1 MTQRA
6 PEGMRSFTMCRQ
18 HDSSGVSGTGTVLE
32 GVLFST
38 GVVVIHWL
46 TPPPR
51 GSISVFDS
59 IEQFLSIHVRPHP
72 DNHAVL
78 SFMDGEEL
86 ICLEGGGLGPVPAA
100 PPSPAPSTR
109 PRRTPVS

>member
-1 MTQRA
+1 MIDRA
-6 PEGMRSFTMCRQ
+6 PSGMRRFTMVRE
-18 HDSSGVSGTGTVLE
+18 HDASGVSGTGTVLE

-59 IEQFLSIHVRPHP
+59 LDQFLAIHVAPHP
-72 DNHAVL
+72 GNHTKLVFEDGVEVSGEAVTL
-78 SFMDGEEL
+78 M
-86 ICLEGGGLGPVPAA
+86 PA
-100 PPSPAPSTR
+100 SGH
-109 PRRTPVS
+109 

>member
-1 MTQRA
+1 MVDRA
-6 PEGMRSFTMCRQ
+6 PEGMRRFVMYRQ
-18 HDSSGVSGTGTVLE
+18 NDASGVSGTGTVLE

-59 IEQFLSIHVRPHP
+59 MEQFLSIHVLPHP

-78 SFMDGEEL
+78 EFEDGQ
-86 ICLEGGGLGPVPAA
+86 CLSGADTARVVVP
-100 PPSPAPSTR
+100 
-109 PRRTPVS
+109 

>member
-1 MTQRA
+1 MRRFVMQRA
-6 PEGMRSFTMCRQ
+6 F
-18 HDSSGVSGTGTVLE
+18 DASGVSGTGTVLE

-59 IEQFLSIHVRPHP
+59 LDQFLAIHVVPHP
-72 DNHAVL
+72 DNRTAIVWEE
-78 SFMDGEEL
+78 GERMEV
-86 ICLEGGGLGPVPAA
+86 GADGPVVVLPAG
-100 PPSPAPSTR
+100 P
-109 PRRTPVS
+109 

>member
-1 MTQRA
+1 MTDRA
-6 PEGMRSFTMCRQ
+6 PEGMRRFVMHRQ
-18 HDSSGVSGTGTVLE
+18 QDASGVSGTGLVLE

-38 GVVVIHWL
+38 GIVVVHWL

-59 IEQFLSIHVRPHP
+59 LDQFLSIHVRPHP

-78 SFMDGEEL
+78 VFEDGEEL
-86 ICLEGGGLGPVPAA
+86 LPV
-100 PPSPAPSTR
+100 
-109 PRRTPVS
+109 

>member
-1 MTQRA
+1 MVDRA
-6 PEGMRSFTMCRQ
+6 PSGMRRFTMVRER
-18 HDSSGVSGTGTVLE
+18 DASGVSGTGTVLE

-59 IEQFLSIHVRPHP
+59 MDQFLSIHVAPHP
-72 DNHAVL
+72 DNHTAL
-78 SFMDGEEL
+78 QFEDGVTVRGDEINL
-86 ICLEGGGLGPVPAA
+86 LD
-100 PPSPAPSTR
+100 SSR
-109 PRRTPVS
+109 

>member
-1 MTQRA
+1 MEERA
-6 PEGMRSFTMCRQ
+6 PSGMRRFLMERTF
-18 HDSSGVSGTGTVLE
+18 DASGVSGTGTVLE

-59 IEQFLSIHVRPHP
+59 LDQFLRIHVMPHP
-72 DNHAVL
+72 ENSTVL
-78 SFMDGEEL
+78 RFEDGERVTAL
-86 ICLEGGGLGPVPAA
+86 DVLDHLVL
-100 PPSPAPSTR
+100 
-109 PRRTPVS
+109 

>member
-1 MTQRA
+1 CSPSSCSSRCRCSGDAARGMLVPRAPTTATREGEAAMTTDRA
-6 PEGMRSFTMCRQ
+6 PEGMRRFVMHRE
-18 HDSSGVSGTGTVLE
+18 HDASGVSGTGLVLE

-59 IEQFLSIHVRPHP
+59 LDQFLDIHV
-72 DNHAVL
+72 
-78 SFMDGEEL
+78 
-86 ICLEGGGLGPVPAA
+86 
-100 PPSPAPSTR
+100 
-109 PRRTPVS
+109 

>member
-1 MTQRA
+1 MNRA
-6 PEGMRSFTMCRQ
+6 PEGMRRFVMER
-18 HDSSGVSGTGTVLE
+18 DRDVSGVSGTGTVLE

-59 IEQFLSIHVRPHP
+59 LDQFLSIHVRPHP
-72 DNHAVL
+72 LNHTIL
-78 SFMDGEEL
+78 EFEDGERVACGESGML
-86 ICLEGGGLGPVPAA
+86 VVLAD
-100 PPSPAPSTR
+100 
-109 PRRTPVS
+109 

>member
-1 MTQRA
+1 MTDRA
-6 PEGMRSFTMCRQ
+6 PEGMRRFVMHREQ
-18 HDSSGVSGTGTVLE
+18 DVSGVSGTGLVLE

-38 GVVVIHWL
+38 GVVVVHWL

-59 IEQFLSIHVRPHP
+59 LDQFLAIHVRPHP

-78 SFMDGEEL
+78 VFEDGEQL
-86 ICLEGGGLGPVPAA
+86 AD
-100 PPSPAPSTR
+100 R
-109 PRRTPVS
+109 

>member
-1 MTQRA
+1 
-6 PEGMRSFTMCRQ
+6 MRREI
-18 HDSSGVSGTGTVLE
+18 DVSGVSGTGVVLE

-59 IEQFLSIHVRPHP
+59 LDQFLSIHVRPHP
-72 DNHAVL
+72 DNRTTIE
-78 SFMDGEEL
+78 FEDGEQL
-86 ICLEGGGLGPVPAA
+86 VA
-100 PPSPAPSTR
+100 
-109 PRRTPVS
+109 TPDAITLP